1 MEFSQK
7 GLDFLISVINGFLGM
22 VRQDLDLRYL
32 NQDREFN
39 PFLPLILFFSTGYGT
54 YLFNCVTK
62 MKSLVKICEI
72 VWILPLIIQYSFM
85 LINGHVQYK
94 TALQFILWMKQVF
107 KENHSVWFVQKNV
120 LEMNRKCIQV
130 ANIVIG

>member
-1 MEFSQK
+1 MEFPQK

-39 PFLPLILFFSTGYGT
+39 PFLPLILLFSTGYGT
-54 YLFNCVTK
+54 YLFSCVTK

-120 LEMNRKCIQV
+120 LEMNRKCIKV